1 MNVYK
6 NSFRTAAHHKS
17 FHFKTF
23 YFVAQ
28 LYISS
33 IAGGIFLNGTIPLF
47 YELSCET
54 SYPIA
59 EGITG
64 AFSTILD
71 SMFGVLFLFILQI
84 PHIGNVQSLNNIH
97 VIIIKTKVL
106 PPTQVY
112 Y

>member
-1 MNVYK
+1 MLSNVIAVLLLRKY
-6 NSFRTAAHHKS
+6 NYLYLIFL
-17 FHFKTF
+17 
-23 YFVAQ
+23 AQ

-64 AFSTILD
+64 AFSTMLD
-71 SMFGVLFLFILQI
+71 SIFGVLFLFVLQI
-84 PHIGNVQSLNNIH
+84 PNIGI
-97 VIIIKTKVL
+97 
-106 PPTQVY
+106 
-112 Y
+112 

>member
-1 MNVYK
+1 MDIHS
-6 NSFRTAAHHKS
+6 SFS
-17 FHFKTF
+17 WYSL

-84 PHIGNVQSLNNIH
+84 PHIGKVQFLDTCCII
-97 VIIIKTKVL
+97 IIIKAKVPHPHVWATL
-106 PPTQVY
+106 PYFGYPA
-112 Y
+112 